1 MEYYRGSISS
11 LRSFCRYTSH
21 ASPLS
26 TRTLSRDIGDES
38 LGFTLQA
45 VIILNLARAAKV
57 ELSLCVAKGFPDM
70 ALWHSR
76 NQSPIFLS
84 WKIWF
89 RPVAPYWDHRTPHR
103 ANIPAQIPIRCLSFP
118 NHINSSPIHLPSNSQ
133 YPHLR
138 SPDIM
143 GRAMDRQISNPLSS
157 HNFSPKPYLSV
168 YPSPL
173 PGKKTIYT
181 FYCER
186 CGKDLEHGPPVIC
199 GACGVSIDVPGSEAR
214 MGRTDGR

>member
-11 LRSFCRYTSH
+11 LRSFCRYTSN

-26 TRTLSRDIGDES
+26 TRTLSRDIEDES
-38 LGFTLQA
+38 FGFTLQA

-118 NHINSSPIHLPSNSQ
+118 NHINSSPIHLPSNSPPLQ
-133 YPHLR
+133 FSI
-138 SPDIM
+138 SPPPFP
-143 GRAMDRQISNPLSS
+143 R
-157 HNFSPKPYLSV
+157 Y
-168 YPSPL
+168 
-173 PGKKTIYT
+173 
-181 FYCER
+181 
-186 CGKDLEHGPPVIC
+186 HGPRHGPTNFQPPLVTQLFSKTLPLRLPVPSTRQKNHIHFLLR
-199 GACGVSIDVPGSEAR
+199 ALR
-214 MGRTDGR
+214 

>member
-26 TRTLSRDIGDES
+26 TRTLSRDIEDES
-38 LGFTLQA
+38 FGFTLQA

-118 NHINSSPIHLPSNSQ
+118 NHINSSPIHLPSNSPPLQ
-133 YPHLR
+133 FT
-138 SPDIM
+138 SPPILNIPTSIPPISWAAPRTDKFPTPSRHTTFLQNPTSPSTRPLYQAKKPYTLFTASVAVKTWSM
-143 GRAMDRQISNPLSS
+143 GRQL
-157 HNFSPKPYLSV
+157 FVGLV
-168 YPSPL
+168 
-173 PGKKTIYT
+173 
-181 FYCER
+181 
-186 CGKDLEHGPPVIC
+186 V
-199 GACGVSIDVPGSEAR
+199 
-214 MGRTDGR
+214 